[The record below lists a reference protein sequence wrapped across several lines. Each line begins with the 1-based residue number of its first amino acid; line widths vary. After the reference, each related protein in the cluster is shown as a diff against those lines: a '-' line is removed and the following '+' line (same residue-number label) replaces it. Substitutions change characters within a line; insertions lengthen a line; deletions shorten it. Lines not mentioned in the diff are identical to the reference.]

1 MASMVG
7 LWSSHAQQQTVKD
20 LLTVSVP
27 VPVPVP
33 DGVCLK
39 EAATLSLFWHL
50 CGTVDT

>member
-1 MASMVG
+1 MASMPG

-27 VPVPVP
+27 VPVP

-39 EAATLSLFWHL
+39 EAETLTLFWHL